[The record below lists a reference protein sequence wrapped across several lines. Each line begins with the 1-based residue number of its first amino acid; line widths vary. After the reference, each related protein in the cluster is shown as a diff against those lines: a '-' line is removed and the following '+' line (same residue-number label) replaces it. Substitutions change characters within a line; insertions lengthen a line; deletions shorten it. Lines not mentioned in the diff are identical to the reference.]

1 MPRCRRPSSR
11 RHLIASVIAIKSEH
25 VSRVRHVTT
34 LQLKVRLSNSLH
46 RAWPFAWSSSSI
58 RQYVTS
64 TRQGALVAIQR
75 ASCTQNSMIQLHIQD
90 RGAHT
95 CAGIPRSTT
104 NLFRRR
110 TCIVSLPF
118 FESTDR
124 SLHLRE
130 RQFSIAPDCLRDAA
144 C

>member
-46 RAWPFAWSSSSI
+46 RAWPFAWSFSST

-64 TRQGALVAIQR
+64 ARQGALVAVQR
-75 ASCTQNSMIQLHIQD
+75 ASCTQNPMTQLPI
-90 RGAHT
+90 
-95 CAGIPRSTT
+95 
-104 NLFRRR
+104 
-110 TCIVSLPF
+110 
-118 FESTDR
+118 
-124 SLHLRE
+124 
-130 RQFSIAPDCLRDAA
+130 
-144 C
+144 